1 MRMGGGDGGGRL
13 LGSGVRF
20 ALGFGLQSTLDV
32 WPDVG
37 GEAEAEDVCL
47 RLLGLELVRVL

>member
-20 ALGFGLQSTLDV
+20 ALGFGLQSTLYV

-37 GEAEAEDVCL
+37 GEAEAEDGCYGCWG
-47 RLLGLELVRVL
+47 RG